1 MANWG
6 ILGLGRMG
14 LNFAEAIDEVQD
26 AKLISIASKSGK
38 KYKNFESKSYEEV
51 INNKNIESIY
61 ISTLNNTHINLINQ
75 LIEAKKNILCEKP
88 ASMSFK
94 ELVEVKNKMIEKNV
108 RFYEAISYYSHPQTI
123 DILNLIEN
131 DEIGEIQKIECNFGF
146 KAKFNPKSRLFNPKL
161 GGGAIYDLG
170 CYPISFAMLFSKKP
184 NSIKIENKK
193 INFADSKVDD
203 DAKATLICDERYE
216 CEIHVS
222 IRSNLKNVCK
232 IQGTKGYINIPS
244 PWLPS
249 KNSQIEILS
258 KKHFYLKNI
267 NSNLSIQANQIRNVS
282 YAFIEKN
289 DNKFN
294 LFDINKSLINM
305 NLIESWLKN

>member
-1 MANWG
+1 MYNIGLIGYGYWG
-6 ILGLGRMG
+6 P
-14 LNFAEAIDEVQD
+14 NFARVVNQHDSCNLAYICDQDEQKQNLAKKTYPDTKIISSYDLILNDDKVD
-26 AKLISIASKSGK
+26 A
-38 KYKNFESKSYEEV
+38 V
-51 INNKNIESIY
+51 IV
-61 ISTLNNTHINLINQ
+61 STPLNTHFDIVKDVL
-75 LIEAKKNILCEKP
+75 AAGKNILCEKP

-193 INFADSKVDD
+193 
-203 DAKATLICDERYE
+203 
-216 CEIHVS
+216 
-222 IRSNLKNVCK
+222 
-232 IQGTKGYINIPS
+232 
-244 PWLPS
+244 
-249 KNSQIEILS
+249 
-258 KKHFYLKNI
+258 
-267 NSNLSIQANQIRNVS
+267 
-282 YAFIEKN
+282 
-289 DNKFN
+289 NKFCR
-294 LFDINKSLINM
+294 FKS
-305 NLIESWLKN
+305 